1 LERGAQHPFLR
12 AEPPTPFKGEAFM
25 KRIILAGIVAA
36 CIASTSVFAADLK
49 LGYIDMQRALNGSEA
64 GKEAKEQLATKVKK
78 YQDEINVKQEDLK
91 KLKEELE
98 KQGMLLSD
106 SARAAKEKDYQ
117 NRLKD
122 FQRFTKDA
130 QDELQGK
137 DEELT
142 RKILEGMEKV
152 IQEYG
157 RQKGYAFIF
166 VKNESMLFVDEK
178 GDLTEEVLKLFNST
192 RKK

>member
-1 LERGAQHPFLR
+1 MRRFVLTALL
-12 AEPPTPFKGEAFM
+12 ASC
-25 KRIILAGIVAA
+25 II
-36 CIASTSVFAADLK
+36 STTAFAADLK

-64 GKEAKEQLATKVKK
+64 GKEAKEQLATRLKK
-78 YQDEINVKQEDLK
+78 YQDEINVKQDELK
-91 KLKEELE
+91 RLKDEVE
-98 KQGMLLSD
+98 KQGTFLND
-106 SARAAKEKDYQ
+106 ATRAAKEKDYQ
-117 NRLKD
+117 QKLKE

-137 DEELT
+137 DEEFT

-157 RQKGYAFIF
+157 RKNGFTFIF
-166 VKNESMLFVDEK
+166 VKNESMLFVDDK
-178 GDLTEEVLKLFNST
+178 ADLTEEVLKLFNAN

>member
-1 LERGAQHPFLR
+1 
-12 AEPPTPFKGEAFM
+12 M
-25 KRIILAGIVAA
+25 KKLVLVGITAICLAA
-36 CIASTSVFAADLK
+36 TSVFAADTK

-64 GKEAKEQLATKVKK
+64 GKEAKEQLAAKVKK
-78 YQDEINVKQEDLK
+78 YQDEINVKQDDLK
-91 KLKEELE
+91 KLKDELE
-98 KQGMLLSD
+98 KQGMLLSE
-106 SARAAKEKDYQ
+106 SARASKEKDYQ
-117 NRLKD
+117 NKLKD

-137 DEELT
+137 DEEFT

-157 RQKGYAFIF
+157 RKNGYSFIF

-178 GDLTEEVLKLFNST
+178 ADLTEEVLKLFNSN

>member
-1 LERGAQHPFLR
+1 MKQMLLGAVITICLT
-12 AEPPTPFKGEAFM
+12 A
-25 KRIILAGIVAA
+25 
-36 CIASTSVFAADLK
+36 TSVFAADLK

-91 KLKEELE
+91 KLKDELE
-98 KQGMLLSD
+98 KQGMLLSE
-106 SARAAKEKDYQ
+106 SARASKEKDYQ
-117 NRLKD
+117 NKLKD

-137 DEELT
+137 DEEFT

-157 RQKGYAFIF
+157 RKNGYAFIF

-178 GDLTEEVLKLFNST
+178 SDLTEEVLKLFNAN

>member
-1 LERGAQHPFLR
+1 
-12 AEPPTPFKGEAFM
+12 M
-25 KRIILAGIVAA
+25 KRFFLAVFVTAVMT
-36 CIASTSVFAADLK
+36 STSVFAADLK

-64 GKEAKEQLATKVKK
+64 GKEAKEQLAARVKK

-91 KLKEELE
+91 KLKDELE

-117 NRLKD
+117 NKLKD

-137 DEELT
+137 DEEFT
-142 RKILEGMEKV
+142 RKILEGMEKI

-157 RQKGYAFIF
+157 RKNGYTFIF
-166 VKNESMLFVDEK
+166 VRNESMLFVDDK
-178 GDLTEEVLKLFNST
+178 ADLTEEVLKLFNAN

>member
-1 LERGAQHPFLR
+1 
-12 AEPPTPFKGEAFM
+12 M
-25 KRIILAGIVAA
+25 KRIFMAGIVAL
-36 CIASTSVFAADLK
+36 CLASTTVFAADLK

-64 GKEAKEQLATKVKK
+64 GKEAKEQLAARVKK
-78 YQDEINVKQEDLK
+78 FQDEINVKQDELK

-106 SARAAKEKDYQ
+106 SARSSKEKEYQ
-117 NRLKD
+117 NKLKD

-152 IQEYG
+152 INEYG
-157 RQKGYAFIF
+157 KQKGYTFIF

-178 GDLTEEVLKLFNST
+178 ANITEEVLKLYNSS

>member
-1 LERGAQHPFLR
+1 
-12 AEPPTPFKGEAFM
+12 M
-25 KRIILAGIVAA
+25 KHIILAVIVAM
-36 CIASTSVFAADLK
+36 CIAATSVFAADQK

-64 GKEAKEQLATKVKK
+64 GKEAKEQLAAKVKK
-78 YQDEINVKQEDLK
+78 YQDEINVKQEELK

-106 SARAAKEKDYQ
+106 SARASKERDYQ

-122 FQRFTKDA
+122 FQRYTKDA

-157 RQKGYAFIF
+157 RQKGFTFIF
-166 VKNESMLFVDEK
+166 VKNESMLFVDDK
-178 GDLTEEVLKLFNST
+178 ADLTEDVLKLFNAN

>member
-1 LERGAQHPFLR
+1 
-12 AEPPTPFKGEAFM
+12 M

-36 CIASTSVFAADLK
+36 CFASTAVFAADLK

-64 GKEAKEQLATKVKK
+64 GKEAKEQLASKVKK
-78 YQDEINVKQEDLK
+78 YQDEINVKQGELK
-91 KLKEELE
+91 KLKDELE

-117 NRLKD
+117 NKLKD

-142 RKILEGMEKV
+142 RRILEGMEKV
-152 IQEYG
+152 IQTFG
-157 RQKGYAFIF
+157 RQNGYTFIF
-166 VKNESMLFVDEK
+166 VKNDSMLLFVDEK
-178 GDLTEEVLKLFNST
+178 ADLTEEVLKLFNAN

>member
-1 LERGAQHPFLR
+1 MR
-12 AEPPTPFKGEAFM
+12 
-25 KRIILAGIVAA
+25 RIILASIVA
-36 CIASTSVFAADLK
+36 ISISSTSVFAAELK
-49 LGYIDMQRALNGSEA
+49 LGYIDMQRALTASEA

-78 YQDEINVKQEDLK
+78 YQEEINTKQDDLK
-91 KLKEELE
+91 KLKDELE
-98 KQGMLLSD
+98 KQGMLLAD
-106 SARAAKEKDYQ
+106 AVRASKERDYQ
-117 NRLKD
+117 NKLKD

-152 IQEYG
+152 IKEYG
-157 RQKGYAFIF
+157 ILKGYTFIF

-178 GDLTEEVLKLFNST
+178 ADLTEEVLKLFNSS

>member
-1 LERGAQHPFLR
+1 
-12 AEPPTPFKGEAFM
+12 M
-25 KRIILAGIVAA
+25 KRAILAAIVATG
-36 CIASTSVFAADLK
+36 IMSTSVFAAELK
-49 LGYIDMQRALNGSEA
+49 LGYIDMQRALNGSEQ

-91 KLKEELE
+91 KLKDELE

-106 SARAAKEKDYQ
+106 STRASKERDYQ
-117 NRLKD
+117 NKLKD

-142 RKILEGMEKV
+142 RRILEGMEKV
-152 IQEYG
+152 IKEYG
-157 RQKGYAFIF
+157 RNNGYTFIF
-166 VKNESMLFVDEK
+166 VKNDSLLLFVDEK
-178 GDLTEEVLKLFNST
+178 VDLTEEVLKLFNSN

>member
-1 LERGAQHPFLR
+1 
-12 AEPPTPFKGEAFM
+12 M
-25 KRIILAGIVAA
+25 KQFVLTGIVSAVL
-36 CIASTSVFAADLK
+36 ASTPVFAAEVK
-49 LGYIDMQRALNGSEA
+49 LGYIDMQRALNGSES
-64 GKEAKEQLATKVKK
+64 GKEAKEQLAARVKK
-78 YQDEINVKQEDLK
+78 YQDEINIKQEDLK
-91 KLKEELE
+91 KLKDELE

-106 SARAAKEKDYQ
+106 SARSAKEKDYQ
-117 NRLKD
+117 NKLKD

-137 DEELT
+137 DEEFT

-157 RQKGYAFIF
+157 RKNGYTFIF
-166 VKNESMLFVDEK
+166 VRNESMLFVDDK
-178 GDLTEEVLKLFNST
+178 TDLTEEVLKLFNAN

>member
-1 LERGAQHPFLR
+1 
-12 AEPPTPFKGEAFM
+12 M
-25 KRIILAGIVAA
+25 KRKILATIVAVL
-36 CIASTSVFAADLK
+36 IMSTSVFASELK
-49 LGYIDMQRALNGSEA
+49 LGYIDMQRALNGSEQ
-64 GKEAKEQLATKVKK
+64 GKEAKEQLAAKVKK
-78 YQDEINVKQEDLK
+78 FQDEINIKQEDLK
-91 KLKEELE
+91 KLKDELE

-106 SARAAKEKDYQ
+106 SARASKERDYQ
-117 NRLKD
+117 NKLKD

-142 RKILEGMEKV
+142 RRIIEGMEKV
-152 IQEYG
+152 IQEFG
-157 RQKGYAFIF
+157 RKNGFTFIF

-178 GDLTEEVLKLFNST
+178 ADFTEEVLKLFNAN

>member
-1 LERGAQHPFLR
+1 MRKFVL
-12 AEPPTPFKGEAFM
+12 
-25 KRIILAGIVAA
+25 LALVAVSLA
-36 CIASTSVFAADLK
+36 ATSVFAADAK

-64 GKEAKEQLATKVKK
+64 GKEAKEQLAAKVKK
-78 YQDEINVKQEDLK
+78 YQDEINLKQDDLK
-91 KLKEELE
+91 KLKDELE
-98 KQGMLLSD
+98 KQGVLLSE
-106 SARAAKEKDYQ
+106 SARASKEKDYQ
-117 NRLKD
+117 NKLKD

-137 DEELT
+137 DEEFT

-157 RQKGYAFIF
+157 RKNGYTFIF

-178 GDLTEEVLKLFNST
+178 ADLTEEVLKLFNSN